1 MNAKMMITVP
11 ISEIPNEV
19 NKMLYGINIR
29 LEEESKKIL
38 SAIEEKNYSEK
49 IKIIDE
55 IRKNLTLVDLNL
67 EDSYNVLIG
76 YVKYE
81 AQRHNPTQNAQQED
95 PSNESNING

>member
-11 ISEIPNEV
+11 IAEIPNEV
-19 NKMLYGINIR
+19 NKMLYGINSR

-38 SAIEEKNYSEK
+38 SAVEEKNYSEK

-55 IRKNLTLVDLNL
+55 IRKKLTLLDLNL

-76 YVKYE
+76 YVKYD
-81 AQRHNPTQNAQQED
+81 AQKHNPTQSAHQEG
-95 PSNESNING
+95 SSSESNING